1 MRRSSK
7 RCSTVRSRSPCSPCV
22 ASKRGN
28 DATARFALA
37 VVASPNVAAGAAF
50 AAIVAISLIALV
62 ARIVQIQIVDGAT
75 YRARALAN
83 RIRLIP
89 VAAPRGIIADRY
101 GEFSRG
107 AVPRSSLG

>member
-1 MRRSSK
+1 MMQRRDA
-7 RCSTVRSRSPCSPCV
+7 RS
-22 ASKRGN
+22 
-28 DATARFALA
+28 
-37 VVASPNVAAGAAF
+37 AAWRLPTWRLAAF
-50 AAIVAISLIALV
+50 AAIVAIALIALV

-101 GEFSRG
+101 GRVLARSRPSFVVAADSIRG
-107 AVPRSSLG
+107 GGRRKRADVAGPNRPFE